1 MSFSSKVG
9 IFWKRPGLFRR
20 RSKEKNIPESILLRK
35 EDLHG
40 LTIDAARRRM
50 QGLFKAFFVNRPAIF
65 PASWKKG
72 AYTGAPVFE
81 NGRLEAD
88 ARAKEEAALK
98 YSELESPAPGP
109 RGWRESDLEDLFAYC
124 SNPKWGRRP
133 AGSPTRTKAFPVGS
147 CTSLWIPARFGQL

>member
-1 MSFSSKVG
+1 MYTWSARRKNKKHKDNVSLWKKKIRYHEFLIKSGKSFEKA
-9 IFWKRPGLFRR
+9 RLFRR

-81 NGRLEAD
+81 N
-88 ARAKEEAALK
+88 AR
-98 YSELESPAPGP
+98 
-109 RGWRESDLEDLFAYC
+109 
-124 SNPKWGRRP
+124 
-133 AGSPTRTKAFPVGS
+133 
-147 CTSLWIPARFGQL
+147 